1 MKQSAPFLL
10 AALLVCTMTCPALA
24 AEPGEKPPALY
35 PTDIVEYMEGDHP
48 RLNKVYT
55 LSADDDPA
63 NIPTR
68 DFVREG
74 RTYTLLDL
82 TRQDLTETD
91 TKAHTE
97 TITVESKSKD
107 MDKIMPLLPTTQEI
121 TTADGYTGVLTL
133 DTASIK
139 VEAAGYG
146 TSSRTLTATRSYPNL
161 SDADTALIPKTTED
175 GGRTLT
181 LADVQWQEAGG
192 YYHATATYTG
202 TATSRYAT
210 GYAVTADY
218 TGEVSKTASGAVIYT
233 AIFSGTPEPKAETE
247 ETPGQAK
254 PPAPASDAAEGGDSK
269 GGWNW
274 LYLIPITAGMGGAG
288 ALAVFGSK
296 KLKAKKEWEAYNK
309 CEEK

>member
-1 MKQSAPFLL
+1 MKRSAPFLL
-10 AALLVCTMTCPALA
+10 AALLALSLTCPALA
-24 AEPGEKPPALY
+24 AEGREPEVTAPALY
-35 PTDIVEYMEGDHP
+35 PTDIVEYTEGDHP

-55 LSADDDPA
+55 LTAQDDPSL
-63 NIPTR
+63 IPTG

-82 TRQDLTETD
+82 TRQDLTEAD
-91 TKAHTE
+91 TKAYTE

-107 MDKIMPLLPTTQEI
+107 MEKIMPLLPTTQEV
-121 TTADGYTGVLTL
+121 TTEDGYSGILTL

-161 SDADTALIPKTTED
+161 SDADTSLIPKTIED
-175 GGRTLT
+175 NGRTLS
-181 LADVQWQEAGG
+181 LADVSWQEAGG

-210 GYAVTADY
+210 GYIVTADY
-218 TGEVSKTASGAVIYT
+218 TGEVSKTTSDTVLYT
-233 AIFSGTPEPKAETE
+233 AIFSGTAINAPA
-247 ETPGQAK
+247 QLDSAA
-254 PPAPASDAAEGGDSK
+254 PPATAESGTNGLLLLVPVVVFVGGLCFV
-269 GGWNW
+269 GYH
-274 LYLIPITAGMGGAG
+274 LL
-288 ALAVFGSK
+288 K
-296 KLKAKKEWEAYNK
+296 KYKAKKEWEDYNK